1 MPYDREPDATDGN
14 PKTEYEDTR
23 PHMRTGFFPTQPD
36 RTALPSEDDR
46 SAQDSAPTRDDQA

>member
-1 MPYDREPDATDGN
+1 MPYDRRPDITDGN
-14 PKTEYEDTR
+14 PQTEYEDTR

-46 SAQDSAPTRDDQA
+46 STQNPAPAHKEHK